1 MHFRYKIE
9 EKKVVKQSHMIVS
22 KELGMDKYLLP
33 EDDGLPVRESG
44 EWVKEKLFYVK
55 RYIDVFEREI
65 AFVDN

>member
-1 MHFRYKIE
+1 
-9 EKKVVKQSHMIVS
+9 MIVS